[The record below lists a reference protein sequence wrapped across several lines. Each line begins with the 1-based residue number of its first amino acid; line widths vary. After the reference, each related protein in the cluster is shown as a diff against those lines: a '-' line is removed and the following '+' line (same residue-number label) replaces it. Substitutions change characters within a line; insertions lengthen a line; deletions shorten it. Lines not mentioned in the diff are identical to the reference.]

1 MTALVKLNLDVP
13 NQYKK
18 VIKDLICSF
27 FVILLFHVVVCLLT
41 DGKLDVSKAVSG
53 PLLNDE
59 FMKLI
64 ISVWLTILFYRLTVD
79 MVVEVNV
86 E

>member
-18 VIKDLICSF
+18 VIKDLICTFSI
-27 FVILLFHVVVCLLT
+27 ILLFHIVVCLLT

-59 FMKLI
+59 FIKLI
-64 ISVWLTILFYRLTVD
+64 ISVWLTVLFYRLTVD
-79 MVVEVNV
+79 MVLEINV